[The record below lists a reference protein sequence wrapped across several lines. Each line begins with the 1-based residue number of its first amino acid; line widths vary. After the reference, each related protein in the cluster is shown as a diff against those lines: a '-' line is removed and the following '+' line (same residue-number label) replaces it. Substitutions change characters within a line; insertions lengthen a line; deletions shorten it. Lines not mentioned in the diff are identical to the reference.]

1 MLTSLR
7 SPGSKTCKGLT
18 KGDRYV
24 AQYHNHGR
32 MFFLVDKEGII
43 RGKWI
48 GEDLP
53 VFSTEMLLKAA
64 REIVGKS
71 AKDAGAKKPSAM

>member
-48 GEDLP
+48 GEVMA
-53 VFSTEMLLKAA
+53 VFPYELLLKAA
-64 REIVGKS
+64 RELPG
-71 AKDAGAKKPSAM
+71 M